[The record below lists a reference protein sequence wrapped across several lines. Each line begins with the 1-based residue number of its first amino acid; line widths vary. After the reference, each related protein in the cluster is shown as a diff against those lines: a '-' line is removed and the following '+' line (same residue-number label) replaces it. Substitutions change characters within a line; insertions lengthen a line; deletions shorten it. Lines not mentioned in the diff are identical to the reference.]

1 MALDLKIVGGTLV
14 LDGGPVRAGL
24 GIKDGRV
31 VQIADDAYLPE
42 ATETIDATG
51 RHVLPGAIDAHV
63 HTRDPGYPKEES
75 FETATASAAVGGVT
89 TIIDMPGTDI
99 PMLSNVAALENKV
112 KTIAGRGYVD
122 YALRGGVF
130 NDNLDDIVPL
140 AEAGVVAYK
149 VRTVQ
154 KAAGAEIIPDG
165 TLYEAFKR
173 VAQTGRPMGIHAE
186 SGHLVNHLIDQ
197 LKAAGRHDAL
207 AHYES
212 RPALVEVDTV
222 ARAILFARETGA
234 RLFIHHIG
242 AAEVADQMRAARAAG
257 QDVTG
262 ETCPHY
268 LIFSTED
275 YPRLGLTA
283 KVSPSIK
290 TPADR
295 EGLWDALLDGT
306 IDILA
311 SDHAPHPPE
320 QKLVPSVWNA
330 ASGFPGV
337 ETIVP
342 LMLDQVA
349 AGRLPLGRFVD
360 AMSTRPARIFGFYPR
375 KGRLAIGSDA
385 DAVVADLGG
394 SWTIDQ
400 SRLQTM
406 SKITPYHGRSGRGC
420 VAVTI
425 LRGAVVARDGAVVGS
440 PRGEWLRAG

>member
-1 MALDLKIVGGTLV
+1 MTLDVKIIGGTLV
-14 LDGGPVRAGL
+14 LGGTEVRAGL
-24 GIKDGRV
+24 GIKAGRV
-31 VQIADDAYLPE
+31 AQIAADEFLPDA
-42 ATETIDATG
+42 AETIDATG

-63 HTRDPGYPKEES
+63 HTRDPGYPDEED
-75 FETATASAAVGGVT
+75 FETATRSAALGGVT

-99 PMLSNVAALENKV
+99 PMLANVAALENKV
-112 KTIAGRGYVD
+112 QAVSGRAYVD
-122 YALRGGVF
+122 FALRGGVF
-130 NDNLDDIVPL
+130 NDNLDDLVPL

-154 KAAGAEIIPDG
+154 KTLDTPIIPDG
-165 TLYEAFKR
+165 TLFEAFKR
-173 VAQTGRPMGIHAE
+173 VASTGRPMGIHAE
-186 SGHLVNHLIDQ
+186 SGHIVNHLVDQ

-212 RPALVEVDTV
+212 RPEFVEVDTV
-222 ARAILFARETGA
+222 ARAILFARVTGA

-242 AAEVADQMRAARAAG
+242 AAEVADQVRAARAAG

-268 LIFSTED
+268 LLLSTDD
-275 YPRLGLTA
+275 YERLGLVA

-290 TPADR
+290 TPVDR
-295 EGLWDALLDGT
+295 EGLWAALLDGT

-311 SDHAPHPPE
+311 SDHAPHPPA
-320 QKLVPSVWNA
+320 QKLVSSVWNA

-349 AGRLPLGRFVD
+349 AGRLPLARFVD
-360 AMSTRPARIFGFYPR
+360 AMSERPARIFGFYPR
-375 KGRLAIGSDA
+375 KGTLALGSDA
-385 DAVVADLGG
+385 DVMVVDLAG

-400 SRLQTM
+400 ARLQTK
-406 SKITPYHGRSGRGC
+406 SKISPYHGLSGRGC
-420 VAVTI
+420 VATTL
-425 LRGAVVARDGAVVGS
+425 LRGAVVARDGVVGR
-440 PRGEWLRAG
+440 PHGEWLRA

>member
-1 MALDLKIVGGTLV
+1 MALDLKIVGGTLFV
-14 LDGGPVRAGL
+14 DGASVRAGL

-31 VQIADDAYLPE
+31 VQIAADRYLPD
-42 ATETIDATG
+42 AAETIDATG

-63 HTRDPGYPKEES
+63 HTRDPGYPREES
-75 FETATASAAVGGVT
+75 FETATQSAAAGGVT
-89 TIIDMPGTDI
+89 TIIDMPGTDV
-99 PMLSNVAALENKV
+99 PMLSNVAALEHKV
-112 KTIAGRGYVD
+112 QTIAGRGYVD
-122 YALRGGVF
+122 YGLRGGIF

-154 KAAGAEIIPDG
+154 KAAGVEIIPDG

-212 RPALVEVDTV
+212 RPELVEVDTV
-222 ARAILFARETGA
+222 ARAILLARETGA
-234 RLFIHHIG
+234 RLYIHHIG
-242 AAEVADQMRAARAAG
+242 TAEVAGQIRAARAAG

-268 LIFSTED
+268 LLFTTED
-275 YPRLGLTA
+275 YERLGIVA

-290 TPADR
+290 RPVDR
-295 EGLWDALLDGT
+295 DGLWEAVIDGT
-306 IDILA
+306 IDTLA

-320 QKLVPSVWNA
+320 QKRVASVWEA

-349 AGRLPLGRFVD
+349 AGRLPLARFVD
-360 AMSTRPARIFGFYPR
+360 AMAVRPAQIFGFHPR
-375 KGRLAIGSDA
+375 KGTLRVGSDA
-385 DAVVADLGG
+385 DVMVVDLAG
-394 SWTIDQ
+394 SWTIDE
-400 SRLQTM
+400 SRLRTM
-406 SKITPYHGRSGRGC
+406 SRISPYNGMTGRGC
-420 VAVTI
+420 VSVTL
-425 LRGAVVARDGAVVGS
+425 LRGGVIYRDAQIVGP
-440 PRGEWLRAG
+440 PRGEWLRA